1 MESQRVFKDA
11 FESRARSVRIVF
23 DSDCRTVAIWI
34 CIVGN
39 DDDRKV
45 SIIVNCQ
52 IQLLS
57 IELFLFQIVF
67 FFSQV
72 TSRSEERQREIHLQ
86 VFLLVCAEFPQMN
99 TSL

>member
-1 MESQRVFKDA
+1 MIEKF
-11 FESRARSVRIVF
+11 
-23 DSDCRTVAIWI
+23 
-34 CIVGN
+34 
-39 DDDRKV
+39 
-45 SIIVNCQ
+45 
-52 IQLLS
+52 QLLS
-57 IELFLFQIVF
+57 IVKFYYFLKKNYFPIVF

>member
-39 DDDRKV
+39 DDRKV

-52 IQLLS
+52 ILLFS
-57 IELFLFQIVF
+57 EKMQYFFQIVF

-86 VFLLVCAEFPQMN
+86 VFLLVCAEFPQMI